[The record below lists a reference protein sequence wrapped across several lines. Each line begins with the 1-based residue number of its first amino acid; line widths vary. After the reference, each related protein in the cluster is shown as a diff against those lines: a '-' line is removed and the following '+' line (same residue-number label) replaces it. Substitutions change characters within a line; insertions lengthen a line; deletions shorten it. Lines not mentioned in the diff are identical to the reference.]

1 MHDSPTCVYTA
12 GQPAPKGGEEIA
24 KIVSE
29 LGCIGAVTICLR
41 VPMGELQFLRA
52 AGMSS
57 GREVC
62 DVRW

>member
-1 MHDSPTCVYTA
+1 MVPLPAV
-12 GQPAPKGGEEIA
+12 GQPASKGGEEIEELE
-24 KIVSE
+24 SE
-29 LGCIGAVTICLR
+29 FGCILLVLSQAASGS
-41 VPMGELQFLRA
+41 PMDLQILRA